1 MAKVQ
6 PLIIAK
12 PTQLPEH
19 GMLQTYLMQQNNPEQ
34 VRVVSMV
41 MENAGFKVK
50 KFFLYVAR
58 L

>member
-41 MENAGFKVK
+41 ME
-50 KFFLYVAR
+50 VAR